1 MITHSL
7 SMRCNASLMSAS
19 SDTDCCNSIFRKYMY
34 SLMCGISA
42 STNNIVQ
49 SFASSDVYNSCA
61 LHIKGIRAIYTLYFI
76 YFIHFYFLVTMD
88 IMHIAYTFCL
98 KQKTD

>member
-7 SMRCNASLMSAS
+7 SMRCNASLMFAN
-19 SDTDCCNSIFRKYMY
+19 SDTDCCNTMFRKCMY
-34 SLMCGISA
+34 SLMCRISA

-49 SFASSDVYNSCA
+49 SFASSDVYYSCA

-76 YFIHFYFLVTMD
+76 YFYSLVTMD
-88 IMHIAYTFCL
+88 IKHIACTFCL